1 MEVGGVIGKKIAG
14 KDEDKIRL
22 LVGITKS
29 ACENMGGTYAEING
43 RKVCVLKIR
52 DSNEFKEVISR
63 PDVEVIDVGSEE

>member
-29 ACENMGGTYAEING
+29 AWYAEING